1 MLAEAPLLRFGRPGP
16 LSVAGRAVQNRL
28 VVVITKGVEE
38 RQGFDVTTR
47 MGDAEHTALYTPGL
61 GLG

>member
-16 LSVAGRAVQNRL
+16 LSVAGRAVHNRL
-28 VVVITKGVEE
+28 VVVITKCVEE

-47 MGDAEHTALYTPGL
+47 MGDAEHTAL
-61 GLG
+61 